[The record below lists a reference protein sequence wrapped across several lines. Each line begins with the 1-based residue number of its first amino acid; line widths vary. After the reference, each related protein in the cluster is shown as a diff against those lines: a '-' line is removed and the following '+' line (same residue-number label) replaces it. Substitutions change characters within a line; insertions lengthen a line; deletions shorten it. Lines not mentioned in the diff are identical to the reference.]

1 MISTTREPASDR
13 SPTPWAA
20 DGALAGFEARTL
32 NVPPDDEGPV
42 VATLVRRRAAVPAGR
57 AVLYLHGFSD
67 YFFQAHLAT
76 AYNANGYDFYALDLR
91 KYGRSLRPGQTPTYC
106 TDLRAYYAELDAAIA
121 IISGEEGHRWLLL
134 NGHSTGGLIAALYA
148 HAGQRRGQIKAL
160 FLNSPFF
167 DLNLPWF
174 KRLLARLYVLLGAR
188 FPRLPLRE
196 DLAPAY
202 TESLHRNY
210 HGEWEFNLAWKP
222 VVGFQSYAGWLRAIV
237 AGQRRLQAG
246 LAIACPVLV
255 MHAARSLNA
264 RRWNEG
270 CMHADVVLNVA
281 HMRRFGPG
289 LGRHVTLIAI
299 EDGMHDLVLSAA
311 PVRERVFAEL
321 FAWLERIE
329 PRALTGLP
337 DS

>member
-1 MISTTREPASDR
+1 MV
-13 SPTPWAA
+13 SPTHEPTSDPSPTLWAA

-32 NVPPDDEGPV
+32 ILPPDDEGPV
-42 VATLVRRRAAVPAGR
+42 VATLVRRRAVTPTGR
-57 AVLYLHGFSD
+57 AVLYVHGFND
-67 YFFQAHLAT
+67 YFFQTHLAA

-91 KYGRSLRPGQTPTYC
+91 KYGRSLRPWQTPAYC
-106 TDLRAYYAELDAAIA
+106 TDLQVYYAEIDVAIA
-121 IISGEEGHRWLLL
+121 IISGEEGHSWLLL

-148 HAGQRRGQIKAL
+148 HEGRRREQIKAL

-174 KRLLARLYVLLGAR
+174 KRQLARLYVLLGAR

-222 VVGFQSYAGWLRAIV
+222 VIGFQTYAGWLRAIV
-237 AGQRRLQAG
+237 TGQRHLQAG
-246 LAIACPVLV
+246 LAIACPVLL
-255 MHAARSLNA
+255 MRATRSL
-264 RRWNEG
+264 RTRFWSKH
-270 CMHADVVLNVA
+270 CMHADIVLDVA
-281 HMRRFGPG
+281 HMRHYGPG

-299 EDGMHDLVLSAA
+299 EGGMHDLMLSAV
-311 PVRERVFAEL
+311 PVREQVFVEL
-321 FAWLERIE
+321 FAWLEGIA
-329 PRALTGLP
+329 PRARV
-337 DS
+337 